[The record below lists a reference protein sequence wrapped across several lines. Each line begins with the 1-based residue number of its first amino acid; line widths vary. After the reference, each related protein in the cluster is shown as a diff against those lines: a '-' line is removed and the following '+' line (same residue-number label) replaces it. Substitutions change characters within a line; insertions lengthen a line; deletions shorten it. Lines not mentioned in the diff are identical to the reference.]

1 MKRKIGSALLCA
13 VMALSLSLPALA
25 TEDTNN
31 DITILYTNDVHT
43 YIDNGV
49 NNANG
54 LTYAKLATLRKTE
67 DALLVDAGDHIQG
80 TAYGSMDK
88 GSTIIELMNATGYSI
103 ATPGNHEFDYGMEG
117 FLKVVEQAD
126 FPYISCNFYALD
138 PATGERTSV
147 ALNGLATTV
156 INGKTIAFIGITT
169 PETFTSST
177 PAYFQNEKGEYIY
190 DIAGGED
197 GSDLYQSV
205 QYAIDA
211 VKTYEN
217 ADYIIAL
224 GHLGVDASSG
234 PWTSRELIAHTS
246 GLDAFIDGHS
256 HTTIESET
264 VSDRDGNPVILTQ
277 TGSYLNAVGKLT
289 ISADGT
295 ITTKL
300 LTGADLADI
309 TPDEEV
315 KAIEDR
321 WIAEIEEKLG
331 TVIGYADVTLDNYDS
346 DGTRLVRKQ
355 STNSGDFAADA
366 LYHLFLWQGMEVDA
380 AIMNGGGIR
389 NTAVSG
395 ELTYLSC
402 KQIHTFGNVACLQAV
417 SGQQLLDAL
426 EWGAKDISADGTVE
440 NGGFLQV
447 SGIKYTIDASIP
459 STVQKDEKGV
469 WAGSPTGEYRVKNV
483 EIWSRKTN
491 RYEPLDVTATYNL
504 AGYNYTLRDL
514 GDGFAMFE
522 GAVNILDYV
531 AEDYMV
537 LASYIQSFPVNSKTG
552 LPTLASDS
560 GYADVNGS
568 GRITILDGSEKT
580 ADTVYTVVAGDSLW
594 KIAKRVYGNGNAWS
608 LLYEANRGILTNP
621 SQIFVGQT
629 LTIPTR

>member
-25 TEDTNN
+25 TEDTTG

-426 EWGAKDISADGTVE
+426 EWGAKDVSTDGTVE

-483 EIWSRKTN
+483 EIWSHKTN

-537 LASYIQSFPVNSKTG
+537 LASYIQSFPVNSEIG
-552 LPTLASDS
+552 LPTLTSDS

-608 LLYEANRGILTNP
+608 LLYEANRELLTNP